1 MTPEEQKSILEKR
14 EAKKKIRCKNWPNC
28 KDPNCEYTHPT
39 QTVRIIFILLKK
51 KKIKKKIS
59 VLIFQIVCLVINVV
73 TFILMFLVNMVF
85 IVRELDVLI
94 HILQD
99 GILEWECFLM

>member
-39 QTVRIIFILLKK
+39 QTVRINFNFIKKKK
-51 KKIKKKIS
+51 KKIVS
-59 VLIFQIVCLVINVV
+59 IFS
-73 TFILMFLVNMVF
+73 
-85 IVRELDVLI
+85 
-94 HILQD
+94 
-99 GILEWECFLM
+99 

>member
-39 QTVRIIFILLKK
+39 QTVRINIFNQKKK
-51 KKIKKKIS
+51 KKIVS
-59 VLIFQIVCLVINVV
+59 LFS
-73 TFILMFLVNMVF
+73 
-85 IVRELDVLI
+85 
-94 HILQD
+94 
-99 GILEWECFLM
+99 

>member
-39 QTVRIIFILLKK
+39 QTVRINIFNQKK
-51 KKIKKKIS
+51 KKKNS
-59 VLIFQIVCLVINVV
+59 VLIFLIVCLVINVV
-73 TFILMFLVNMVF
+73 IFIQMFLVNMVF

-94 HILQD
+94 HILLD